1 MNRASYCYLLYC
13 GNRTYIGATY
23 DPHKR
28 LEQHNGIRAGGARAT
43 HGKQWTLALFVSGFP
58 DWNNTLSFEWAW
70 KREARNKPGVYGKI
84 GGLRSLLLKRKS
96 TSNATPYIYW
106 PSGISMYIL
115 PNFNEISEKIEQ
127 FQTLKSMFVLASKH
141 LSFQSFC
148 FQLFFLSNEMS
159 VSSDVVS
166 ALAQKVEEL
175 SLDLNTLKTQLAAAL
190 DLMSAEPKARKPRAK
205 KAEVNEIVG
214 DKSEKKPR
222 KPRAKKVADTVVKA
236 DEPKAITEPVAA
248 DSESATEKKPRKP
261 RAKKA
266 AEVVVVKAS
275 EPTATTEVAT
285 APVSETAPVASD
297 SEKAKATTESGSESE
312 KKPRKP
318 RAKKVVE
325 QTVAAPTA

>member
-1 MNRASYCYLLYC
+1 M
-13 GNRTYIGATY
+13 
-23 DPHKR
+23 H
-28 LEQHNGIRAGGARAT
+28 
-43 HGKQWTLALFVSGFP
+43 
-58 DWNNTLSFEWAW
+58 
-70 KREARNKPGVYGKI
+70 
-84 GGLRSLLLKRKS
+84 
-96 TSNATPYIYW
+96 
-106 PSGISMYIL
+106 IS
-115 PNFNEISEKIEQ
+115 PNFNEISEKIEE
-127 FQTLKSMFVLASKH
+127 FQTLKSMFVLASKD
-141 LSFQSFC
+141 LSFQTFR
-148 FQLFFLSNEMS
+148 FRLFFLSNEMS

-190 DLMSAEPKARKPRAK
+190 DLMTAEPRKPRAK

-214 DKSEKKPR
+214 DKPEKKPR
-222 KPRAKKVADTVVKA
+222 KPRAKKVAATVVKA

-266 AEVVVVKAS
+266 TEVVVVKAG

-297 SEKAKATTESGSESE
+297 SEKAKAITESGSESE

-318 RAKKVVE
+318 RTKKVVE

>member
-1 MNRASYCYLLYC
+1 MNRQSYCYLLYC

-23 DPHKR
+23 DPYKR

-43 HGKQWTLALFVSGFP
+43 HGKQWTLALYVSGFP

-70 KREARNKPGVYGKI
+70 KRESRNKPGVYGKI

-96 TSNATPYIYW
+96 TSNATPYTYW
-106 PSGISMYIL
+106 PSGISMHIS
-115 PNFNEISEKIEQ
+115 PNFNDISEKIEQ
-127 FQTLKSMFVLASKH
+127 LQLLKSMFVPASTH
-141 LSFQSFC
+141 LSFQTFR
-148 FQLFFLSNEMS
+148 FQPSFLSNEMS

-175 SLDLNTLKTQLAAAL
+175 SLDINTLKTQLAAAL
-190 DLMSAEPKARKPRAK
+190 DLMTAEPKARKPRAK

-214 DKSEKKPR
+214 DKPEKKPR
-222 KPRAKKVADTVVKA
+222 KPRAKKVVTEVVVVKA
-236 DEPKAITEPVAA
+236 PEPVTEVTATVEPPPTA
-248 DSESATEKKPRKP
+248 VETATDSESATEKKSG
-261 RAKKA
+261 AK
-266 AEVVVVKAS
+266 
-275 EPTATTEVAT
+275 
-285 APVSETAPVASD
+285 
-297 SEKAKATTESGSESE
+297 KATTESGSESATE

>member
-43 HGKQWTLALFVSGFP
+43 HGKQWTLALYVSGFP

-190 DLMSAEPKARKPRAK
+190 DLMTAEPKARKPRAK

-214 DKSEKKPR
+214 EKKPR
-222 KPRAKKVADTVVKA
+222 KPRAKKVAATEVVVVKA
-236 DEPKAITEPVAA
+236 DEPKADEPKPDEPKAATEPVAA
-248 DSESATEKKPRKP
+248 DSDSATEKKPRKP

-266 AEVVVVKAS
+266 VATEVKAT
-275 EPTATTEVAT
+275 EPTAVE
-285 APVSETAPVASD
+285 PVAAD
-297 SEKAKATTESGSESE
+297 SEKKATTESGSESE